1 MDKRMA
7 DLTVEVSKYRKQLGC
22 DVQQGGLNFA
32 LLQYKCTIESIT
44 AVENIGAEH
53 Y

>member
-1 MDKRMA
+1 MA
-7 DLTVEVSKYRKQLGC
+7 DLTVEVSKYPKWLTWLRRPKA
-22 DVQQGGLNFA
+22 GLNFVI
-32 LLQYKCTIESIT
+32 LQYKCTIESIT